1 MKILIV
7 EDERR
12 LSDSIVKFLSA
23 DEYLCEQAFTISD
36 ALMKV
41 GVYDYDCVLLDLML
55 PDGNG
60 LDVLRHIK
68 QHKPDTGVIIVSAKD
83 SVDDKIE
90 GLEIGADDYISKPFN
105 LSELKIRVFALMRR
119 RYSHNNNLLKS
130 GPVEI
135 NMQSKEAK
143 ANGQMLSLTKTEYEL
158 LLFLVCNSGK
168 VISKMAI
175 AEHLTGEMADMMD
188 NFNIVFTH
196 IKNLKRKLDSTGC
209 PECIRTLYGAGYKWI
224 V

>member
-7 EDERR
+7 EDEQR
-12 LSDSIVKFLSA
+12 LSDSMVKFLSA
-23 DEYLCEQAFTISD
+23 DEYLCEQAFTTTD

-41 GVYDYDCVLLDLML
+41 AVYDYDCVLLDLML

-60 LDVLRHIK
+60 LDVLRRIK
-68 QHKPDTGVIIVSAKD
+68 KNKPDTGVIIVSAKD

-90 GLEIGADDYISKPFN
+90 GFEIGADDYISKPFN
-105 LSELKIRVFALMRR
+105 LSELKIRIFALMRR

-135 NMQSKEAK
+135 NIQSKEAK
-143 ANGQMLSLTKTEYEL
+143 ANGQLLSLTKTEFEL

-168 VISKMAI
+168 VVSKMAI

-188 NFNIVFTH
+188 NFNIVFAH
-196 IKNLKRKLDSTGC
+196 IKNLKRKLDSMGC
-209 PECIRTLYGAGYKWI
+209 SDCIKTLYGAGYKW
-224 V
+224 VE